1 MSNFSESL
9 GDISPEQYELLQL
22 LLKKRGIGK
31 PEQKTIPKR
40 IDQSPCQL
48 SSAQQRLWFLHQ
60 LNPDISV
67 YNMPAAIGIQGS
79 LNIAAL
85 AQTFNEIAR
94 RHEILRT
101 RFETVN
107 GKPIQI
113 INPTISIPLSVVNL
127 QDLPDDKRQTE
138 VTRLIKAEA
147 EKPFD
152 LTQTPLLRTTLLQ
165 LDVTEYVLLLTI
177 HHIIADG
184 WSIDVLIR
192 EVMVLY
198 EAFCSGQPSPL
209 AELPIQYADFAFW
222 QSQYLQGEV
231 LANQLAFRREKL
243 GHHPPALEL
252 PTDRPRPAI
261 QTFRGAT
268 QSFSL
273 SAEVTQ
279 ALKTLSQTEG
289 TTLFVTLLA
298 AFKTLLYRYTGQED
312 ILLGS
317 PIANRNRAETEG
329 LIGFFVN
336 TLVLRTDLSGNPSFR
351 ELIARVH
358 EQASAAYAHQD
369 IPFEQLAAEL
379 QPQRDLSRNPLIQ
392 VMFVLENR
400 SRLLGELGDLK
411 LSLLEINTAI
421 AKFDL
426 TLILSETSQ
435 GLNGWLEYSTD
446 LFDAVTITQM
456 VRHFQT
462 LVGGIAVNPDQRLA
476 SLPLLSAAEQHQL
489 LYEWNHPEISYPQ
502 HYCIHQLF
510 EQSAQQAPEAIAV
523 VFEEQQ
529 ITYQALNQQANQLA
543 HYLRS
548 LGVKPGVKVGICV
561 ERSLWMIVGILAIL
575 KAGAAYVPL
584 DPSYPQER
592 LAFII
597 QDAQLEVLLTQ
608 QQLLEVLP
616 PHQVQVIS
624 LDRDWQ
630 IIAQENQ
637 ANPACT
643 ATVGNLAYII
653 YTSGSTGQ
661 PKGVLVP
668 HQNVTR
674 LFEAVQP
681 WFEFNQQDVWTL
693 FHSIAFDFSVW
704 ELWGA
709 LLHGGKLVIVPYWLS
724 RSPEAFYQLL
734 CKQKVTVLN
743 QTPSAFRQLIQAK
756 EPFNHQLALRLVI
769 FGGEALEISS
779 LQPWCE
785 RHGDRYPQ
793 LVNMYGI
800 TETTVHVTYRPIT
813 MADLQVNSGSIIG
826 RPIPDLQVYILDQH
840 QQLVP
845 IGVSGEMYIGGGGL
859 AKGYLNRPDLT
870 TEKFIPHPF
879 SNQPDA
885 RLYKSGDLARYL
897 PNGDIEYLGRIDHQ
911 VKIRGFRIELG
922 EIAGILTQ
930 HPSVQE
936 TVVLAKETSSGEKY
950 LVAYVVFRHQQ
961 TPTTS
966 QLRNFLKKQLPDYM
980 LPSVFVVVE
989 ALPLTANGKLDH
1001 QALPEPST
1009 SRPELDTAFVSPRT
1023 ATEKILT
1030 EIWSQVLGFAEIG
1043 IYDNFFALGG
1053 DSIRSIQVRSL
1064 AQERGLYFSL
1074 QQIFQHQTI
1083 HELIA
1088 DVVIAENPQAT
1099 TQSIAAFSLISEQER
1114 SQLPENIEDA
1124 YPLTMLQMG
1133 MLFHNEYDTD
1143 TPIYHNVA
1151 SLHIQAPFAPQH
1163 FQTAAQQLIN
1173 RHPVLRTSFDL
1184 SNFSQPLQLVHKN
1197 VAVALQVEDLS
1208 HLSTIEQEEI
1218 LNAELEAQ
1226 KRHKFDWTSP
1236 PLLRF
1241 HIYRRSSQ
1249 TFQFNFSE
1257 HHAILDGWSVATMLT
1272 ELFENYFSLLQGET
1286 PTIKLSPE
1294 IAFRDF
1300 VALQQTA
1307 LQSQA
1312 SQDYWKQKLKGCMMT
1327 RIPREYQPQSAT
1339 TSAIRAFPVLISDE
1353 TATGLQQLAK
1363 VAKVSLKSVLVA
1375 AHIYVLS
1382 QLSGQSDVVTIMAS
1396 HGRPETTDSDWSLGL
1411 FLTPLP
1417 LRMKLSGGTWIDLVQ
1432 QTFAAEKDLLPHRLY
1447 PLAQMQIDL
1456 GNQRLAETSVN
1467 FTRFHV
1473 YERLQQLSGLQII
1486 DTQGFAMTDFALV
1499 AEFSFDVFASQLQLF
1514 LMCNTFEFSEQQIE
1528 KIGENYA
1535 QTLAV
1540 MAKETTANY
1549 QLVEVANQTVKEDEK
1564 YQLLAI
1570 STGEK
1575 INYPQYN
1582 CIHQLFAQQVARI
1595 PDSLAVASEHQQL
1608 TYLQLNNSANQLA
1621 NFLQNLGVVTET
1633 LVGICVERNP
1643 QMLVGILGI
1652 LKACGAY
1659 VPLDPS
1665 YPQQRL
1671 DFMLQD
1677 AKIEILLTQK
1687 HLLPK
1692 FSHHNIKIICIDTEW
1707 EAIAQHSD
1715 AHPECEITSDNLAY
1729 IIYTSG
1735 STGLPKGV
1743 EITHKNLIHST
1754 IARINYYPEYDVN
1767 FLLLSSFAFD
1777 SSVAG
1782 IFWTLCCGGTLYL
1795 PQVGEEKEVRKL
1807 VKLISQYQISHLLSL
1822 PSLYAL
1828 ILEQAEIAQLTS
1840 LHTVIVAGEP
1850 CPKKLVQSH
1859 CELLK
1864 TTSLYNEYGPT
1875 EATVWSSVYNCS
1887 WPEAGISIPIG
1898 RPIHNTQIYIL
1909 NSDGKLV
1916 PVGVTGELY
1925 IGGDG
1930 IARGYLGKPQ
1940 LTAEKFIPDFFSDEP
1955 GARLYKTGDLARYRP
1970 DGNIEFLGRSDR
1982 QVKIRGFRIELG
1994 EIEAVLEQHPT
2005 IREVAVVSRE
2015 IQGDLRL
2022 VAYIVPSPQQLY
2034 FQATTLE
2041 QQYIANYQTVYD
2053 EIYSQDQNF
2062 SQLDSTISLRAWISS
2077 DTNQPLPEAE
2087 VIEYADST
2095 AQRILSVMQP
2105 KRVLEI
2111 GCGTGV
2117 ILLRVAPHCTHYCGT
2132 DISDVA
2138 LRYTQQQLAI
2148 RQPDI
2153 LTKVSFLH
2161 RAAHNFQDIAT
2172 EQFDTIILNEV
2183 VQHFPSIEYFV
2194 DVLQSAV
2201 KVVQPG
2207 GCIFLGGVRSLP
2219 LLEAFHTWVQL
2230 NRVPPSW
2237 STAQFYQ
2244 QVQEQLSAE
2253 KELVINP
2260 DFFTA
2265 LQKYLPEI
2273 SYVQICPKRGSY
2285 HNELTKFHYDVIL
2298 HIKAE
2303 VNLTPDILWLNW
2315 HEEKLTVTA
2324 VRQLLK
2330 SSAPATLG
2338 LRNIPNARVETSAKA
2353 VELLRQN
2360 SGIQT
2365 VAELKQALQ
2374 SNFSPLGV
2382 DPEEF
2387 WTLSQDLPYTVDISW
2402 ANAAIDGSY
2411 DVLFR
2416 RYSDNSTNLIPGF
2429 GAIATNSQQPLDTY
2443 TNKPLHS
2450 QSKLTS
2456 ELIPQITSYLREKLP
2471 EYMIPVNFVALEALP
2486 LTPNGK
2492 VDYQALPAPQQ
2503 IRSRFT
2509 ETLIFPRDSLELQ
2522 LAQIWEDILDIHP
2535 VGVTENFFD
2544 LGGHSLSAVRL
2555 MAQIR
2560 TKLNQ
2565 ELPLSILFQGITIEK
2580 LASILRQQSDVQTH
2594 NLLIPLQPHGSKRP
2608 FFCLHPAGGNVLCY
2622 YELARHLQPDQP
2634 IYGLQALGLDGE
2646 QQPYNRIEDMAA
2658 HYIQLIRTIQPTGS
2672 YLLGGWSMGGAIA
2685 FEIAQQLHQQGDR
2698 VDLLALF
2705 DSLAPIPQ
2713 NKPTNIS
2720 EYNDA
2725 KMLSQLAQDMASL
2738 TGRNLAISE
2747 QQLQQLKPD
2756 EQLQYFLEQAKIANI
2771 FPPDIEYQQ
2780 LSNLLQVFKSNIQA
2794 ILNYAPQVYPQ
2805 RIVLFRASENNFNQA
2820 PQNQT
2825 LGWDELSSESVEI
2838 VNVPGTHYTMLTKP
2852 HVQTLLE
2859 QLRHYLAQ
2867 D

>member
-1 MSNFSESL
+1 
-9 GDISPEQYELLQL
+9 
-22 LLKKRGIGK
+22 
-31 PEQKTIPKR
+31 
-40 IDQSPCQL
+40 
-48 SSAQQRLWFLHQ
+48 
-60 LNPDISV
+60 
-67 YNMPAAIGIQGS
+67 
-79 LNIAAL
+79 
-85 AQTFNEIAR
+85 
-94 RHEILRT
+94 
-101 RFETVN
+101 
-107 GKPIQI
+107 
-113 INPTISIPLSVVNL
+113 VVNL
-127 QDLPDDKRQTE
+127 QDLPDGKRQTE

-177 HHIIADG
+177 HHIVADG

-198 EAFCSGQPSPL
+198 EAFCGDQPSPL
-209 AELPIQYADFAFW
+209 TELPIQYADFALW

-231 LANQLAFRREKL
+231 LANQLAFWREKL
-243 GHHPPALEL
+243 GNHPPVLEL

-273 SAEVTQ
+273 SAEVTE

-298 AFKTLLYRYTGQED
+298 AFKTLLYRYTGQEH

-379 QPQRDLSRNPLIQ
+379 QPERDLSRNPLIQ
-392 VMFVLENR
+392 VMFALENR
-400 SRLLGELGDLK
+400 SRSVGELGDLK

-446 LFDAVTITQM
+446 LFDAATITQM

-462 LVGGIAVNPDQRLA
+462 LVGGIAVNPDQPLA

-510 EQSAQQAPEAIAV
+510 EQSAQQTPEAIAV

-529 ITYQALNQQANQLA
+529 LTYQALNQQANQLA

-548 LGVKPGVKVGICV
+548 LGIKPGVKVGICV
-561 ERSLWMIVGILAIL
+561 ERSLWMIVGILGIL

-584 DPSYPQER
+584 DPTYPQER

-597 QDAQLEVLLTQ
+597 QDAQVEVLLTQ

-616 PHQVQVIS
+616 PHQVEIIS

-643 ATVGNLAYII
+643 ATVDHLAYII

-743 QTPSAFRQLIQAK
+743 QTPSAFRQLIQTEESLNTSHK
-756 EPFNHQLALRLVI
+756 LALRLVI
-769 FGGEALEISS
+769 FGGEALEIPS
-779 LQPWCE
+779 LQPWFE
-785 RHGDRYPQ
+785 RYGDQYPQ

-813 MADLQVNSGSIIG
+813 MADLQVNFGSVIG
-826 RPIPDLQVYILDQH
+826 RPIPDLQVYILDQY

-845 IGVSGEMYIGGGGL
+845 IGVSGEMYIGGAGL

-870 TEKFIPHPF
+870 AAKFIPYPF
-879 SNQPDA
+879 SNQSDA
-885 RLYKSGDLARYL
+885 RIYKSGDLARYL

-922 EIAGILTQ
+922 EIAGTLTQ
-930 HPSVQE
+930 HPAIQE
-936 TVVLAKETSSGEKY
+936 TVVLAKETSSREKY

-961 TPTTS
+961 TATTS

-989 ALPLTANGKLDH
+989 TLPLTANGKLDH
-1001 QALPEPST
+1001 QALPKPST
-1009 SRPELDTAFVSPRT
+1009 SRPELDTAFVPSRT
-1023 ATEKILT
+1023 PAEKILT

-1088 DVVIAENPQAT
+1088 DVVIAENPQTT

-1151 SLHIQAPFAPQH
+1151 SLHIQALFAPQH

-1173 RHPVLRTSFDL
+1173 RHPVLRTAFDL

-1197 VAVALQVEDLS
+1197 VTVALQVEDLS

-1218 LNAELEAQ
+1218 LNAQLEAQ

-1272 ELFENYFSLLQGET
+1272 ELFENYFSLLRGET
-1286 PTIKLSPE
+1286 PTIKLSPG

-1300 VALQQTA
+1300 VTSQQKA

-1312 SQDYWKQKLKGCMMT
+1312 SHDYWKQKLKGCMMT
-1327 RIPREYQPQSAT
+1327 RIPREYQPQPAT
-1339 TSAIRAFPVLISDE
+1339 TSAIIAFPVPISDD
-1353 TATGLQQLAK
+1353 TANGLQQLAK
-1363 VAKVSLKSVLVA
+1363 IAKVSLKSVLVA

-1382 QLSGQSDVVTIMAS
+1382 HLSGQSDVVTIMAS
-1396 HGRPETTDSDWSLGL
+1396 HGRPETTDGDWSLGL

-1432 QTFAAEKDLLPHRLY
+1432 QTFAAEKELLPHRLY

-1473 YERLQQLSGLQII
+1473 YERLQQLRGLQII

-1499 AEFSFDVFASQLQLF
+1499 AEFSFDVFSSQLQLF
-1514 LMCNTFEFSEQQIE
+1514 LMCNTSEFSERKIE
-1528 KIGENYA
+1528 KIGDKYA
-1535 QTLAV
+1535 HSLAV
-1540 MAKETTANY
+1540 MAKEATANY
-1549 QLVEVANQTVKEDEK
+1549 QLAEVANQTVNEEEK
-1564 YQLLAI
+1564 QQLLAI
-1570 STGEK
+1570 STGQK
-1575 INYPQYN
+1575 FNYSPYN
-1582 CIHQLFAQQVARI
+1582 SIHQLFAQQVARI
-1595 PDSLAVASEHQQL
+1595 PNNLAVASEHQQL
-1608 TYLQLNNSANQLA
+1608 TYAQLNSSTNQLA

-1633 LVGICVERNP
+1633 LVGICVERTP

-1652 LKACGAY
+1652 LKAGGAY
-1659 VPLDPS
+1659 IPLDPN

-1671 DFMLQD
+1671 DFMAQD

-1692 FSHHNIKIICIDTEW
+1692 FSHHNIKIICIDTDW

-1743 EITHKNLIHST
+1743 EVTHKNLIHST
-1754 IARINYYPEYDVN
+1754 IARINYYPETDVN

-1795 PQVGEEKEVRKL
+1795 PQIGEEKEVRKL
-1807 VKLISQYQISHLLSL
+1807 VKLISQYQVSHLLSL

-1828 ILEQAEIAQLTS
+1828 ILQQAEIAQLTS
-1840 LHTVIVAGEP
+1840 LHTVIVAGEA
-1850 CPKKLVQSH
+1850 CSKKLVQYH
-1859 CELLK
+1859 FELLK
-1864 TTSLYNEYGPT
+1864 STSLYNEYGPT

-1887 WPEAGISIPIG
+1887 WPETGISIPIG
-1898 RPIHNTQIYIL
+1898 RPIPNTQIYIL

-1940 LTAEKFIPDFFSDEP
+1940 LTAEKFIPDLFSDEP

-2005 IREVAVVSRE
+2005 IREVAVVTRE
-2015 IQGDLRL
+2015 IQGDPRL
-2022 VAYIVPSPQQLY
+2022 VAYIVPSATNPQQ
-2034 FQATTLE
+2034 
-2041 QQYIANYQTVYD
+2041 
-2053 EIYSQDQNF
+2053 S
-2062 SQLDSTISLRAWISS
+2062 LDA
-2077 DTNQPLPEAE
+2077 
-2087 VIEYADST
+2087 YA
-2095 AQRILSVMQP
+2095 
-2105 KRVLEI
+2105 
-2111 GCGTGV
+2111 
-2117 ILLRVAPHCTHYCGT
+2117 
-2132 DISDVA
+2132 
-2138 LRYTQQQLAI
+2138 
-2148 RQPDI
+2148 
-2153 LTKVSFLH
+2153 
-2161 RAAHNFQDIAT
+2161 
-2172 EQFDTIILNEV
+2172 
-2183 VQHFPSIEYFV
+2183 
-2194 DVLQSAV
+2194 
-2201 KVVQPG
+2201 
-2207 GCIFLGGVRSLP
+2207 
-2219 LLEAFHTWVQL
+2219 
-2230 NRVPPSW
+2230 
-2237 STAQFYQ
+2237 
-2244 QVQEQLSAE
+2244 
-2253 KELVINP
+2253 
-2260 DFFTA
+2260 
-2265 LQKYLPEI
+2265 
-2273 SYVQICPKRGSY
+2273 
-2285 HNELTKFHYDVIL
+2285 
-2298 HIKAE
+2298 
-2303 VNLTPDILWLNW
+2303 
-2315 HEEKLTVTA
+2315 
-2324 VRQLLK
+2324 
-2330 SSAPATLG
+2330 
-2338 LRNIPNARVETSAKA
+2338 
-2353 VELLRQN
+2353 
-2360 SGIQT
+2360 
-2365 VAELKQALQ
+2365 
-2374 SNFSPLGV
+2374 
-2382 DPEEF
+2382 
-2387 WTLSQDLPYTVDISW
+2387 
-2402 ANAAIDGSY
+2402 
-2411 DVLFR
+2411 
-2416 RYSDNSTNLIPGF
+2416 
-2429 GAIATNSQQPLDTY
+2429 
-2443 TNKPLHS
+2443 NKPLHS
-2450 QSKLTS
+2450 QSKLNS
-2456 ELIPQITSYLREKLP
+2456 EWIPLITSHLREKLP
-2471 EYMIPVNFVALEALP
+2471 EYMIPVNFVTLEALP

-2492 VDYQALPAPQQ
+2492 VDYQALPTPEQ

-2509 ETLIFPRDSLELQ
+2509 ETLVFPRDSLELQ

-2544 LGGHSLSAVRL
+2544 LGGHSLAAIRL

-2565 ELPLSILFQGITIEK
+2565 DLPLSILFQGITIEK
-2580 LASILRQQSDVQTH
+2580 LASILRQQSDVNTH
-2594 NLLIPLQPHGSKRP
+2594 PLIPLQPHGFKRP
-2608 FFCLHPAGGNVLCY
+2608 LFCLHPAGGNVLCY

-2646 QQPYNRIEDMAA
+2646 QQPYNHIEDMAA
-2658 HYIQLIRTIQPTGS
+2658 HYIQLIRTIQPTGP

-2738 TGRNLAISE
+2738 TGRNLAIYD

-2771 FPPDIEYQQ
+2771 FPPDIEHQQ

-2794 ILNYAPQVYPQ
+2794 ILNYVPQIYPQ

-2838 VNVPGTHYTMLTKP
+2838 VNVPGMHYTMLTKP

-2859 QLRHYLAQ
+2859 HLRHYLAQ

>member
-1 MSNFSESL
+1 MSNFSENL

-22 LLKKRGIGK
+22 LLKKRGISK
-31 PEQKTIPKR
+31 PEQRTIPKR
-40 IDQSPCQL
+40 IEQSHCQL
-48 SSAQQRLWFLHQ
+48 SFAQQRLWFLNQ
-60 LNPDISV
+60 LNPDSSV
-67 YNMPAAIGIQGS
+67 YNMPAAIGVQGS

-85 AQTFNEIAR
+85 TQTFNEIAR

-101 RFETVN
+101 SFVTVN

-113 INPTISIPLSVVNL
+113 INPTVSIPLSVVNL
-127 QDLPDDKRQTE
+127 QDLPDAKRQTE
-138 VTRLIKAEA
+138 VTRLIKEEA

-177 HHIIADG
+177 HHIVADG

-198 EAFCSGQPSPL
+198 EAFCGDQPSPL
-209 AELPIQYADFAFW
+209 AELPIQYADFALW

-231 LANQLAFRREKL
+231 LANQLAFWREKL
-243 GHHPPALEL
+243 GNHPPVLEL

-273 SAEVTQ
+273 SAEVTE
-279 ALKTLSQTEG
+279 AFKTLSQTEG

-336 TLVLRTDLSGNPSFR
+336 TLVLRTDVSGNPSFR

-358 EQASAAYAHQD
+358 EQASTAYAHQD

-379 QPQRDLSRNPLIQ
+379 QPERDLSRNPLIQ

-400 SRLLGELGDLK
+400 STSLGELGDLK

-435 GLNGWLEYSTD
+435 GLNGCLEYSTD
-446 LFDAVTITQM
+446 LFDAATITQM

-462 LVGGIAVNPDQRLA
+462 LVGGIAVNPDQHLTN
-476 SLPLLSAAEQHQL
+476 LPLLSAAEQHQL

-510 EQSAQQAPEAIAV
+510 EQSAQQTPEAIAV
-523 VFEEQQ
+523 VFEDQQ
-529 ITYQALNQQANQLA
+529 LTYQALNQQANQLA

-561 ERSLWMIVGILAIL
+561 ERSLWMIVGILGIL
-575 KAGAAYVPL
+575 KAGAAYIPL

-616 PHQVQVIS
+616 PHQVPVVS

-630 IIAQENQ
+630 IIAHENQ
-637 ANPACT
+637 ANPVCT
-643 ATVGNLAYII
+643 ATVDNLAYII

-674 LFEAVQP
+674 LFEAVQL
-681 WFEFNQQDVWTL
+681 WFEFNQRDVWTL

-734 CKQKVTVLN
+734 CKQNVTVLN
-743 QTPSAFRQLIQAK
+743 QTPSAFRQLIQA
-756 EPFNHQLALRLVI
+756 EESLNHQLALRLVI

-779 LQPWCE
+779 LQPWFE
-785 RHGDRYPQ
+785 RHGDQYPQ

-813 MADLQVNSGSIIG
+813 MADLQVNPGSVIG
-826 RPIPDLQVYILDQH
+826 RPIPDLQVYILDQY

-859 AKGYLNRPDLT
+859 ATGYLNRPDLT

-879 SNQPDA
+879 NNQPDV
-885 RLYKSGDLARYL
+885 RIYKSGDLARYL

-930 HPSVQE
+930 HPAVQE
-936 TVVLAKETSSGEKY
+936 TAVLAKETSSGEKY

-961 TPTTS
+961 TATTS
-966 QLRNFLKKQLPDYM
+966 QLRNFLKKQLPDYT

-1001 QALPEPST
+1001 QALPEPTT

-1023 ATEKILT
+1023 PAERILA

-1043 IYDNFFALGG
+1043 IYDHFFALGG

-1074 QQIFQHQTI
+1074 QQMFQHQTI

-1088 DVVIAENPQAT
+1088 DVVIEENPQAT

-1114 SQLPENIEDA
+1114 SQLSENIEDA

-1163 FQTAAQQLIN
+1163 FQTAAQQLIH

-1197 VAVALQVEDLS
+1197 VTVALQVEDLS
-1208 HLSTIEQEEI
+1208 HLSIVEQEEI
-1218 LNAELEAQ
+1218 LNAQLEAQ

-1286 PTIKLSPE
+1286 PTVKLAPG

-1307 LQSQA
+1307 LQSQE
-1312 SQDYWKQKLKGCMMT
+1312 SQDYWNQKLKGCIMT
-1327 RIPREYQPQSAT
+1327 RIPREYQPKSAT
-1339 TSAIRAFPVLISDE
+1339 TSAIIAFPVPIIDE
-1353 TATGLQQLAK
+1353 TSNGLQQLAQI
-1363 VAKVSLKSVLVA
+1363 AKVSLKSVLVA

-1382 QLSGQSDVVTIMAS
+1382 LLSGQSDVVTIMAS

-1432 QTFAAEKDLLPHRLY
+1432 QTFAVEKELLPHRLY

-1486 DTQGFAMTDFALV
+1486 DTQGFAMTDFALS
-1499 AEFSFDVFASQLQLF
+1499 AEFSSDVFSSQLQLF
-1514 LMCNTFEFSEQQIE
+1514 LMCNTSEFSEQQIE
-1528 KIGENYA
+1528 KIGDKYA

-1540 MAKETTANY
+1540 MAKEATANY
-1549 QLVEVANQTVKEDEK
+1549 QLAEVANQTVNEEEK
-1564 YQLLAI
+1564 QQLLAI
-1570 STGEK
+1570 STGQQ

-1582 CIHQLFAQQVARI
+1582 YIHQLFAQQVTRV
-1595 PDSLAVASEHQQL
+1595 PDNLAVASEHQQL
-1608 TYLQLNNSANQLA
+1608 TYVQLNSSANQLA
-1621 NFLQNLGVVTET
+1621 NFLQDLGVVTET
-1633 LVGICVERNP
+1633 LVGICVERTP

-1652 LKACGAY
+1652 LKAGGAY

-1671 DFMLQD
+1671 NFMLQD
-1677 AKIEILLTQK
+1677 AKIAVLLTQK

-1692 FSHHNIKIICIDTEW
+1692 FSHHNIKIICIDTDW

-1735 STGLPKGV
+1735 STGIPKGV
-1743 EITHKNLIHST
+1743 EIIHKNLIHST
-1754 IARINYYPEYDVN
+1754 IARMNYYPEYDVN

-1795 PQVGEEKEVRKL
+1795 PQVGEEKEMRKL

-1859 CELLK
+1859 FELLK
-1864 TTSLYNEYGPT
+1864 TASLYNEYGPT

-1887 WPEAGISIPIG
+1887 WPETGISIPIG
-1898 RPIHNTQIYIL
+1898 RPIPNTQIYIL

-1940 LTAEKFIPDFFSDEP
+1940 LTAEKFIPNFFSDEP

-1994 EIEAVLEQHPT
+1994 EIEAVLEEHPA
-2005 IREVAVVSRE
+2005 IREVAVVSRQV
-2015 IQGDLRL
+2015 QGDPRL
-2022 VAYIVPSPQQLY
+2022 VAYIVPSSQHLD
-2034 FQATTLE
+2034 FQETILE
-2041 QQYIANYQTVYD
+2041 QQHIANYQTVYD
-2053 EIYSQDQNF
+2053 EIYSQNHSF
-2062 SQLDSTISLRAWISS
+2062 SQLDSTISLRSWISS

-2087 VIEYADST
+2087 IIEYADST
-2095 AQRILSVMQP
+2095 AQRILSVVQP

-2117 ILLRVAPHCTHYCGT
+2117 ILLRIAPHCTHYCGT

-2148 RQPDI
+2148 HQPDI
-2153 LTKVSFLH
+2153 LAKVSFLH

-2183 VQHFPSIEYFV
+2183 VQNFPTIEYFI

-2207 GCIFLGGVRSLP
+2207 GYIFLGGVRSLP

-2230 NRVPPSW
+2230 DRVPPAW
-2237 STAQFYQ
+2237 STAQLYQ
-2244 QVQEQLSAE
+2244 RVQEQLSAE
-2253 KELVINP
+2253 KELIINP
-2260 DFFTA
+2260 GFFIE

-2273 SYVQICPKRGSY
+2273 SYVQISPKRGKY

-2303 VNLTPDILWLNW
+2303 VNLTADSLWLNW
-2315 HEEKLTVTA
+2315 HEEKLTLTA

-2338 LRNIPNARVETSAKA
+2338 LRSIPNARVETAAKA
-2353 VELLRQN
+2353 VELLRQD

-2365 VAELKQALQ
+2365 IGELKQALQ

-2411 DVLFR
+2411 DVLFC
-2416 RYSDNSTNLIPGF
+2416 RYSDNSTNLVPGF
-2429 GAIATNSQQPLDTY
+2429 GAIATNPQQSLDAY
-2443 TNKPLHS
+2443 ANKPLHS

-2456 ELIPQITSYLREKLP
+2456 EWILEITSYLREKLP
-2471 EYMIPVNFVALEALP
+2471 EYMIPVNFVTLEALP

-2544 LGGHSLSAVRL
+2544 LGGHSLAAVRL

-2565 ELPLSILFQGITIEK
+2565 DLPLSILFQGITIEK
-2580 LASILRQQSDVQTH
+2580 LASILRQQSDVNTH
-2594 NLLIPLQPHGSKRP
+2594 NPLIPLQPHGSKRP

-2622 YELARHLQPDQP
+2622 YELARHLQPDRP

-2646 QQPYNRIEDMAA
+2646 QQPYNRIEDIAA
-2658 HYIQLIRTIQPTGS
+2658 YYIQFIHTIQPTGP

-2725 KMLSQLAQDMASL
+2725 KMLFQLAHDMASL

-2756 EQLQYFLEQAKIANI
+2756 EQLQYFLEQAKIANL
-2771 FPPDIEYQQ
+2771 FPPDVGQQQ
-2780 LSNLLQVFKSNIQA
+2780 LSNLLQVFQNNIQA
-2794 ILNYAPQVYPQ
+2794 ILNYVPQVYPQ
-2805 RIVLFRASENNFNQA
+2805 RIVLFRASENNFNQE

-2825 LGWDELSSESVEI
+2825 LGWDELSLESVEV
-2838 VNVPGTHYTMLTKP
+2838 VNVPGTHYTILTKP

-2859 QLRHYLAQ
+2859 QLRHYL
-2867 D
+2867 DRD